1 VLDKAFGFWSLPEP
15 LRKRWLDRMYQA
27 WITLLRRFHDDWV
40 GGKIDRKRVFIVR
53 YDRMMADFE
62 GLMDEMCKFLGQPLT
77 PALRAAIAEQGG
89 KQRKHDSGHKYD
101 LAKYG
106 LTEAQVRRDF
116 AFFYDAFLPPM
127 QFPAPAA
134 EKA

>member
-1 VLDKAFGFWSLPEP
+1 
-15 LRKRWLDRMYQA
+15 
-27 WITLLRRFHDDWV
+27 
-40 GGKIDRKRVFIVR
+40 
-53 YDRMMADFE
+53 MMVDFE
-62 GLMDEMCKFLGQPLT
+62 GLMDEMCKFLGQEMT

-106 LTEAQVRRDF
+106 LTEEQVRRDF

-127 QFPAPAA
+127 TFAPPPAP
-134 EKA
+134 KS